1 MTPTPSQPP
10 VTLERGQ
17 MWPPLNNARPGLWQV
32 EQGMLLVQCGTTLDP
47 GAWYLALPGD
57 CLNLSAACG
66 LGEGG
71 LRAGD
76 FAGAAGVQVTALLP
90 SRLRAL
96 PVPGRVNREHLLGQ
110 LVVQQQ
116 RWMSHLMALRT
127 GPVECRVRHLLT
139 LTRLAAG
146 GADAGRE
153 PRLPVLRDMAALVDA
168 VPETVCRV
176 LTRLQPR
183 QARRRRKT
191 AAAMA
196 LT

>member
-1 MTPTPSQPP
+1 MTPMPSQPP

-32 EQGMLLVQCGTTLDP
+32 EQGMLLVQCATNLDP
-47 GAWYLALPGD
+47 GAWHLALPGD
-57 CLNLSAACG
+57 CLNLPAACG
-66 LGEGG
+66 LGEG
-71 LRAGD
+71 D
-76 FAGAAGVQVTALLP
+76 FAGPGAAQVTALLP

-96 PVPGRVNREHLLGQ
+96 PVPGRVSREHLLGQ

-146 GADAGRE
+146 AAGAGRE

>member
-146 GADAGRE
+146 GAGAGRE